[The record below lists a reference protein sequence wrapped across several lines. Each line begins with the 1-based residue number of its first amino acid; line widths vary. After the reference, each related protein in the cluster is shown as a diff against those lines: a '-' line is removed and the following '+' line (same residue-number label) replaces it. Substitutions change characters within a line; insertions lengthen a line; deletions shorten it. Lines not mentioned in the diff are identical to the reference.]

1 MNENPLAQS
10 DAENEKDEI
19 LIFGISTSPKPSE
32 TMRGGLISSKVSEA
46 TKVEIGQLQAQI
58 NIFLNQLDQVLSDT
72 PEKVGSFNLTEF
84 EITAGIV
91 VQGKGKIG
99 LAVLGAV
106 ELSGQANAGIKF
118 VFKRS

>member
-1 MNENPLAQS
+1 MNEDLLVES
-10 DAENEKDEI
+10 GEDKDEI
-19 LIFGISTSPKPSE
+19 LIFGISSSPKPSE
-32 TMRGGLISSKVSEA
+32 TMRGGVVTSKLTEA
-46 TKVEIGQLQAQI
+46 TKVEIGQLQTQI
-58 NIFLNQLDQVLSDT
+58 NVFLNQLDQVLSDT
-72 PEKVGSFNLTEF
+72 PEKVGSFSLSEF

-106 ELSGQANAGIKF
+106 ELSGQASAGIKF